1 MRTAPLKLIIKVLT
15 FPEVRVTVM
24 SNIRQRQVRD
34 RERFLPA
41 VLAIEELIRT
51 GDDCLIIAIDGRTGA
66 GKTTIAKY
74 LHGKFGGNLFHM
86 DDFYLQSHQRT
97 KERLLEVGGN
107 VDYERFKREVLDV
120 IERREVV
127 HYRPFNYH
135 TMDFDAKYA
144 RDMVPKRL
152 NIVEGTYCMNPYFG
166 EPYDLKIFMDV
177 EHQQQIE
184 NVIDR
189 EGTSELD
196 DYIDKWIPKTDIY
209 IERMGIEKRCDLRIM
224 YSKD

>member
-1 MRTAPLKLIIKVLT
+1 
-15 FPEVRVTVM
+15 M
-24 SNIRQRQVRD
+24 SNLRQKQVRD
-34 RERFLPA
+34 QERFLPA

-51 GDDCLIIAIDGRTGA
+51 DDDCLIIAIDGRTGA
-66 GKTTIAKY
+66 GKTTISKY
-74 LHGKFGGNLFHM
+74 LHQKFGGNLFHM
-86 DDFYLQSHQRT
+86 DDYYLQTHQRT

-107 VDYERFKREVLDV
+107 VDYERFKTEVLDV

-135 TMDFDAKYA
+135 TMDFDSAFA
-144 RDMVPKRL
+144 RDIPPKRL
-152 NIVEGTYCMNPYFG
+152 NIVEGTYSLNPYFG
-166 EPYDLKIFMDV
+166 DPYDLKIFMDV
-177 EHQQQIE
+177 EYNQQIE

-209 IERMGIEKRCDLRIM
+209 IERMGIQEKCDLTIKF
-224 YSKD
+224 SK